1 MRNFFPI
8 TALLKNIAEMIH
20 VINYIQ
26 LVNDNLIELN
36 QNKSD
41 PKTTKFTDAC
51 HRWTCTTTVC
61 RKIFRGSLI
70 VDRFHCSTAFTVG
83 VTDYGN

>member
-41 PKTTKFTDAC
+41 PTTTKFTDAY
-51 HRWTCTTTVC
+51 
-61 RKIFRGSLI
+61 
-70 VDRFHCSTAFTVG
+70 
-83 VTDYGN
+83 TDGLARQESAGKFSEEV